1 MYLNSYLTI
10 RDRYPYSKGYRI
22 ISQDKSKVGYRP
34 DFVVYKHIRYN
45 NTSYYKKVIV
55 EVKSTKRISRNDIR
69 QINWYA
75 KNHSGKHSFIIG
87 KYLIIPSFTDIS
99 SVMHLLLKSGIKVI
113 RLRGFRR

>member
-1 MYLNSYLTI
+1 MYINSYLLI
-10 RDRYPYSKGYRI
+10 RKRFPYSKGYI
-22 ISQDKSKVGYRP
+22 IKSQDTSKDGYRP
-34 DFVVYKHIRYN
+34 DFVVYKRIRYK

-69 QINWYA
+69 QINWYS

-99 SVMHLLLKSGIKVI
+99 SVRSLILKSGIKVI
-113 RLRGFRR
+113 RLKGFRR